1 MKIWQEIH
9 PRLKSAVM
17 PVLTV
22 TLLGYFGYHAIEGAH
37 GFKAWVRLSGEK
49 TVLQEKAAV
58 AHERRAAMENKVA
71 LLKPDNL
78 DPDLLSER
86 VREVLGFAHQN
97 EVVIYDREDPTAPAA
112 DPAAD
117 SRK

>member
-1 MKIWQEIH
+1 MKIWQEIN

-22 TLLGYFGYHAIEGAH
+22 TFLGYFAYHAIEGAH

-49 TVLQEKAAV
+49 TELQTKAV
-58 AHERRAAMENKVA
+58 EAHARRAALENKVA

-86 VREVLGFAHQN
+86 VRDVLGFAHQS
-97 EVVIYDREDPTAPAA
+97 EVVIYDHDDAAGPEAEQAAP
-112 DPAAD
+112 
-117 SRK
+117 RGE

>member
-1 MKIWQEIH
+1 
-9 PRLKSAVM
+9 M

-22 TLLGYFGYHAIEGAH
+22 TFLGYFAYHAIEGDH
-37 GFKAWVRLSGEK
+37 GFKAWVRLTGERAE
-49 TVLQEKAAV
+49 LLEKAEQ
-58 AHERRAAMENKVA
+58 AHARRAALENKVA

-97 EVVIYDREDPTAPAA
+97 EVVIYDAEEKLSDSLPPLREPAE
-112 DPAAD
+112 
-117 SRK
+117 